1 MAILFGR
8 VSNVTRGSGNSAIK
22 AAAYRSCSELTLNAT
37 DAETNITVG
46 LVWNYSKKG
55 GLTYSQIHAPEDA
68 PEWVYDRQSLWQRV
82 EDVETKS
89 NARLAGEYT
98 IALPKEFTTEQNI
111 EFLKEFAENVFV
123 SKGIVVDV
131 NFHNDNPNNPHA
143 HLMYALRQLEK
154 FADGTI
160 DFTTHRCR
168 ELQTRAF
175 LEGVI
180 KEEHKQL
187 LNKYLIKNGYEERLE
202 WGVIHG
208 QEATI
213 HHGGVK
219 EAYARNEQII
229 RNNADKIIADPT
241 IVIDKLDFNKA
252 VFTKENIAGELEKAL
267 YITLKNAAITDKSA
281 LDIYIKTE
289 LMGLLD
295 TVLLSPKLTLVNSCD
310 LKGRMLFAKTSA
322 VELEQRVVDGIND
335 LAKNNDHALAVGEQD
350 IAEYKKG
357 SLFSRQQKEAIIG
370 ICNGHDLAVLEGWPG
385 SGKSTVTK
393 EIVRLY
399 QKEDYNIIAAAP
411 TNKAAQELE
420 AKLGIKVHTTASL
433 RMKWQRDRGM
443 EKVSVG
449 LDSSYYKNPFY
460 SMKEG
465 VLASK
470 TLLVLDEASML
481 DVATSDYFVSE
492 VKKSGAKLLALGD
505 NNQNQAIGS
514 KGAFA
519 RMGDVAGRNILSE
532 VNRHKNKDEEIRQLH
547 IEATSAL
554 CNYQVSKAISIYE
567 QPGKINI
574 LDNEADKEQAI
585 ATEYVKQ
592 AIFIAKEEGIS
603 LNEAVKKI
611 VISSYTNEE
620 IKNLNGLIRNS
631 FKRAGILN
639 QGSKFISGGVHGNST
654 MVELAE
660 GDRIIFTSNLREK
673 DGIGGVLN
681 NELATV
687 RKLIKVDAMGVGEF
701 LLDVE
706 GATGIRSALIRTGEQ
721 GRIVTFRH
729 GYAVTNHAVQ
739 GATVP
744 YKIFSIDRYSGYE
757 STLVGLTRHEL
768 DCVIFAAKDTLENEV
783 YKTKDLDVETV
794 RQEFQAIGYEY
805 VQKVNEAGNEV
816 WQKEDVPLW
825 KLGLGLL
832 TSKRSDLS
840 FAIDVSY
847 GYESIGLQ
855 KELSGHQAQ
864 LEALRADL
872 NKHEEELTKFEVV
885 ANTKLLIVDTELTQF
900 EAFAKEPFKVKE
912 DIAFDITEVMSA
924 PERFKISGANSANH
938 GHDLESHLAALKGGI
953 HYEGGTTF
961 LNWADLSKQDQDLLL
976 WSYIDKEERAVLE
989 QHFSKMQSL
998 KEEILDKAQDASEI
1012 WDKLKESGLKGHESL
1027 TGNYAVVK
1035 DYLASRQ
1042 RVVESFGMQ
1051 ETFNKQL
1058 SSAKIQRLLLAA
1070 IDDKYSLKLQFVTTY
1085 ASGIDKALKSF
1096 VQAKEKIDEEKLK
1109 LDPKYQANSI
1119 ETDRVIYLQDLKKNA
1134 TFKEIVSNSNLFVAD
1149 VMQSA
1154 TEGTALHDLVIA
1166 IETHNR
1172 ETALAKSQRA
1182 ETANKILANWHG
1194 HGHGSVDVDNAEKDN
1209 TQGKFSKITA
1219 QLNINY
1225 NTLEK
1230 HAGHTTGKHYFSKLE
1245 NNSLGNNSDYQKIMH
1260 AIHKAGNGALS
1271 VGDISILIKAH
1282 DGLCEHIELASTY
1295 IEELKQDRLLMQ
1307 NNLNS
1312 SRFRLKELGAYQKA
1326 EFPHF
1331 ISSLYK
1337 GDSGA
1342 IIAKFDELLKA
1353 CNDPIQ
1359 LTSIISSNPEMLG
1372 SVRARSLI
1380 AKVFGSEERKA
1391 VDINLAKLGNRL
1403 SQYIKGKN
1411 EMQQLQQ
1418 DEHSG
1423 KYVARLAEIDKELG
1437 ALRASL
1443 PSREEIGILEDIGK
1457 MQSRILKDSDDIIAI
1472 DRFSQEITKLLGDDK
1487 AQDALFSYQTKHN
1500 VFFVKN
1506 KVKQE
1511 SKVSSGVNELKEEL
1525 QQKAIYIK
1533 NGQNN
1538 KQATKPHLTF
1548 DEVRNGLNQ
1557 AIVAEIF
1564 RQYAKVHNPDGKIQ
1578 KQGSHIGCG
1587 SLRMDLGN
1595 KLGLWKRF
1603 SDGTKGDIFSFVEKA
1618 TGCSKFE
1625 SLEIVANHAGIAPM
1639 TKGEF
1644 KISTTNNSQTKAI
1657 NIIESQPRDE
1667 WVEQGIVPANVVE
1680 AFNQTKDLAFLV
1692 KKGNLATNNIIANNK
1707 ITNIYEYRNS
1717 DNQLLGFSVRI
1728 EEGTTGNKKVLP
1740 VAYCHNAATGKSR
1753 WMSKGFSDNGTKP
1766 IYGLEKLA
1774 KHPDK
1779 PILIVEGEKTV
1790 DAATKLLPNYTV
1802 ISWMGGAQSVDKV
1815 DWSRL
1820 SNKIITIWPDND
1832 APGVVAAKNIVS
1844 HIDNHNG
1851 FTGLVSVIDT
1861 KQLGLPQKWDLA
1873 DDLPAHMIHEQL
1885 ATIIEAATSA
1895 PRGIPNQLQSEE
1907 MSQGL
1912 QSKRT
1917 TLDSI
1922 DILVEN
1928 GRLDKD
1934 EYISKEIYHDTM
1946 VAILAKLNIDL
1957 AKSDSFTQN
1966 IRSVQDE
1973 YRKVHKEYVLGNQT
1987 QGDKSFAFGA
1997 AEQTID
2003 KLVRDTCVLHQV
2015 QLGVN
2020 KLTKTHKEHIEN
2032 TAKEEVVRMKPRM
2045 NQFAASDK
2053 EHAGSN
2059 MYKAI
2064 TSNNWLE
2071 TLANKN
2077 QQQTNAIKLK
2087 FIAKTIDEFLVD
2099 KSPSSKISHEHLG
2112 QIRKYGMDE
2121 HEILKSFKTDPALG
2135 AEHLASI
2142 YGQLTTAENFATKH
2156 KAIIDEA
2163 RQWGYSHDDITTTR
2177 SIIGMDERASMDYL
2191 KEIRN
2196 AQLFKYLDIKFN
2208 SYQYEKPISKLD
2220 QMKEKVSEQQNFLKD
2235 TYESL
2240 KSRQNFRDYGKS
2252 ADLLFS
2258 GQHLFENPNELNHL
2272 FKLADEIVE
2281 KNIMPEYVLCRD
2293 LGATNK
2299 LFVLVGSLIRIIE
2312 YHNFRTIP
2320 GQLSQLRQSAECVDS
2335 AFAAIEKEQDTL
2347 ANMHGNINK
2356 LDFYKELLAKSELAH
2371 EQRQNGDLAKLKAIA
2386 EISLETGVNTES
2398 TLIKELQQTTDL
2410 KEMHKKLDQDI
2421 EAHHVNSTLEA
2432 IEKEKQESKTPDQ
2445 IINTIKKEQ
2454 EFLAQLHGN
2463 LKYPERDLNITT
2475 RAKVAY
2481 ELKQDGWHDKL
2492 ESIAKT
2498 TLSTGTKTEASL
2510 VKELHQTTD
2519 FKEMH
2524 KKLDQDIEAHHI
2536 NSTLASIE
2544 KEKRVVK
2551 TPDHAIDLL
2560 KKEKK
2565 FLSGLHGNLKYPEH
2579 HNQSLLLSIQ
2589 NAMKNEHD
2597 NVIVQLHKLSSF
2609 VQRKNF
2615 KTAEEMTKILKDGT
2629 DPMATHKTLL
2639 KEYHDDFIKNVHK
2652 ELAMFDK
2659 GDTVKVDNHTM
2670 SCPVKFMEH
2679 IVKTRTHE
2687 YEPHHGI
2694 QQIQNKVIEQQKH
2707 LEMSKDMGG
2716 FSM

>member
-8 VSNVTRGSGNSAIK
+8 VSNVSRGSGNSAIK
-22 AAAYRSCSELTLNAT
+22 AAAYRSCSQLTLKAT
-37 DAETNITVG
+37 DFNTNITVG
-46 LVWNYSKKG
+46 LTWDYSKKG
-55 GLTYSQIHAPEDA
+55 GLTYSQIYAPEDA

-98 IALPKEFTTEQNI
+98 IALPKEFTAEQNV
-111 EFLKEFAENVFV
+111 EFLKEFAENTFV
-123 SKGIVVDV
+123 TRGIVIDV
-131 NFHNDNPNNPHA
+131 NFHNDNTKNPHA

-154 FADGTI
+154 FADGTV
-160 DFTTHRCR
+160 DFATHRCR

-175 LEGVI
+175 LESVI

-187 LNKYLIKNGYEERLE
+187 LNKHLIQNGYEERLE
-202 WGVIHG
+202 WGVVRG

-219 EAYARNEQII
+219 ETCARNEQII

-252 VFTKENIAGELEKAL
+252 VFTKENIANELEKAL
-267 YITLKNAAITDKSA
+267 YITLKNAAIADKSA
-281 LDIYIKTE
+281 LDIYVKTE
-289 LMGLLD
+289 LVGLLD
-295 TVLLSPKLTLVNSCD
+295 AVLLSPKLTLVNPCD
-310 LKGRMLFAKTSA
+310 LKGRMLFAKTEQ
-322 VELEQRVVDGIND
+322 VELEQRLVGSIND
-335 LAKNNDHALAVGEQD
+335 LAKNNDHALVIKDQD

-357 SLFSRQQKEAIIG
+357 NSFSRQQKEAIIS
-370 ICNGHDLAVLEGWPG
+370 ICNGRDLAVLEGWPG

-399 QKEDYNIIAAAP
+399 QKEGYNIVAAAP

-449 LDSSYYKNPFY
+449 LDSSYYKDPFY

-465 VLASK
+465 VLPAK
-470 TLLVLDEASML
+470 TLLVLDEASIL

-514 KGAFA
+514 KGSFA
-519 RMGDVAGRNILSE
+519 RMGEVGNRNILSE
-532 VNRHKNKDEEIRQLH
+532 VNRHKNEDLYLRQLH

-567 QPGKINI
+567 QLEKINI
-574 LDNEADKEQAI
+574 LENEADKEQAI

-592 AIFIAKEEGIS
+592 SMLIAKEEGVS
-603 LNEAVKKI
+603 VSEAVKKI

-620 IKNLNGLIRNS
+620 IRNLNGLIRDS
-631 FKRAGILN
+631 FKRAGVLN
-639 QGSKFISGGVHGNST
+639 QGSKFISGGVHGSST

-660 GDRIIFTSNLREK
+660 GDRIIFTSNLKEK

-687 RKLIKVDAMGVGEF
+687 RNLIKVDEMGVGEF
-701 LLDVE
+701 LVDVE
-706 GATGIRSALIRTGEQ
+706 GATGVRSTLIRTGEQ

-744 YKIFSIDRYSGYE
+744 YKIFSINRYSGYE

-768 DCVIFAAKDTLENEV
+768 DCQIFAAKDTLENEV
-783 YKTKDLDVETV
+783 YKTKDLDVEAA
-794 RQEFQAIGYEY
+794 RQEFKAIGYEY
-805 VQKVNEAGNEV
+805 THKMNESGNEV
-816 WQKEDVPLW
+816 WQKQDVPLW

-840 FAIDVSY
+840 FAIDASY
-847 GYESIGLQ
+847 GHESIGLQ
-855 KELSGHQAQ
+855 KQLSSHQAQ
-864 LEALRADL
+864 LEVLRVEA
-872 NKHEEELTKFEVV
+872 NCYAEELVKFEVA
-885 ANTKLLIVDTELTQF
+885 ANTKLLMVDTELTQF
-900 EAFAKEPFKVKE
+900 EVFAKEHFKATE
-912 DIAFDITEVMSA
+912 DIVFDITEVMSA
-924 PERFKISGANSANH
+924 PERFKVSSASNINNAL
-938 GHDLESHLAALKGGI
+938 DLESHLTTLKVGI
-953 HYEGGTTF
+953 HSPGQLHGKTTA
-961 LNWADLSKQDQDLLL
+961 LNWTDLSKLDQDLLL
-976 WSYIDKEERAVLE
+976 WSYIDKEERAGLE
-989 QHFSKMQSL
+989 QHFSKVQSL
-998 KEEILDKAQDASEI
+998 KEEILDKAQGGSQI
-1012 WDKLKESGLKGHESL
+1012 WDKLKESGLKGQESL

-1042 RVVESFGMQ
+1042 KVSESFGLQ

-1058 SSAKIQRLLLAA
+1058 SSAKIQRLLVAA
-1070 IDDKYSLKLQFVTTY
+1070 IEDKYSLKLQFVATE
-1085 ASGIDKALKSF
+1085 ASGINKALKIF
-1096 VQAKEKIDEEKLK
+1096 ERQKEKSDRDQLK
-1109 LDPKYQANSI
+1109 LDPAYQSNSI
-1119 ETDRVIYLQDLKKNA
+1119 ETDRMIYLQDLKKNA
-1134 TFKEIVSNSNLFVAD
+1134 TFKEIISNSNLFTSD
-1149 VMQSA
+1149 VMHSA
-1154 TEGTALHDLVIA
+1154 AEGTALHDLVRA
-1166 IETHNR
+1166 IEAHNR
-1172 ETALAKSQRA
+1172 ETVLAKSQR
-1182 ETANKILANWHG
+1182 EEIANKILANWHG
-1194 HGHGSVDVDNAEKDN
+1194 QVSVGDNAEKDN
-1209 TQGKFSKITA
+1209 AQVKFSKITA

-1245 NNSLGNNSDYQKIMH
+1245 NNSLGNNSDYQEIMY
-1260 AIHKAGNGALS
+1260 AIYKAGKQELS
-1271 VGDISILIKAH
+1271 ASDIGSLIKAH
-1282 DGLCEHIELASTY
+1282 DGLCEHTELASIH
-1295 IEELKQDRLLMQ
+1295 IEELKQDRLLVQ
-1307 NNLNS
+1307 NYLNS
-1312 SRFRLKELGAYQKA
+1312 SRFRLKELTSYQTT

-1331 ISSLYK
+1331 ISTLYK
-1337 GDSGA
+1337 DDSSVV
-1342 IIAKFDELLKA
+1342 ITKFDELLGES
-1353 CNDPIQ
+1353 NDPAH
-1359 LTSIISSNPEMLG
+1359 LTSAISDNPEMLG
-1372 SVRARSLI
+1372 RIRARSLI

-1418 DEHSG
+1418 DEQSG

-1437 ALRASL
+1437 ALRAAL
-1443 PSREEIGILEDIGK
+1443 PSSQEIGVLEDIGK
-1457 MQSRILKDSDDIIAI
+1457 MQSRILKDSDSTISI
-1472 DRFSQEITKLLGDDK
+1472 DKFSQEITKLLGDDK

-1500 VFFVKN
+1500 VFFADDKAKQTSN
-1506 KVKQE
+1506 ASSSKLKQE
-1511 SKVSSGVNELKEEL
+1511 IQRKATIIQSK
-1525 QQKAIYIK
+1525 QQDHK
-1533 NGQNN
+1533 QSN
-1538 KQATKPHLTF
+1538 KPCLTF

-1557 AIVAEIF
+1557 TIVAEIF
-1564 RQYAKVHNPDGKIQ
+1564 RQYAPIHNPDGKIQ
-1578 KQGSHIGCG
+1578 KRHSHISCG
-1587 SLRMDLGN
+1587 SLSMDLGN

-1618 TGCSKFE
+1618 TGCTSFE
-1625 SLEIVANHAGIAPM
+1625 SLEIVANHAGIVA
-1639 TKGEF
+1639 TNKGEF
-1644 KISTTNNSQTKAI
+1644 KTSTTINTQTKDT
-1657 NIIESQPRDE
+1657 NIIESKPRDE
-1667 WVEQGIVPANVVE
+1667 WVAQGVIAANIAE

-1692 KKGNLATNNIIANNK
+1692 KKGNLTTSNK
-1707 ITNIYEYRNS
+1707 ITNTYKYRNA
-1717 DNQLLGFSVRI
+1717 DNQLLGFAVRM

-1740 VAYCHNAATGKSR
+1740 VAYCHNAATGKWR

-1774 KHPDK
+1774 KSPEK
-1779 PILIVEGEKTV
+1779 AILIVEGEKTS
-1790 DAATKLLPNYTV
+1790 DAATKLFPNHVV
-1802 ISWMGGAQSVDKV
+1802 ISWMGGAQSVDRV
-1815 DWSRL
+1815 DWRKL
-1820 SNKIITIWPDND
+1820 SNKIVTIWPDND
-1832 APGVVAAKNIVS
+1832 APGVAAAKNIVS

-1861 KQLGLPQKWDLA
+1861 KQLGLAQKWDLA
-1873 DDLPAHMIHEQL
+1873 DDLPAHMAHASL

-1895 PRGIPNQLQSEE
+1895 PRGIQNQLQSEE
-1907 MSQGL
+1907 VSQGL
-1912 QSKRT
+1912 QSKRI

-1922 DILVEN
+1922 DILVAS

-1934 EYISKEIYHDTM
+1934 EYISKEIYHDTIM
-1946 VAILAKLNIDL
+1946 SIVKKLSMDL
-1957 AKSDSFTQN
+1957 VKSDSFTQN

-1973 YRKVHKEYVLGNQT
+1973 YRKLDKEYAISNQT
-1987 QGDKSFAFGA
+1987 QGAKEFVAQ
-1997 AEQTID
+1997 EQTIND
-2003 KLVRDTCVLHQV
+2003 LVRDTYVLHQV

-2020 KLTKTHKEHIEN
+2020 KLTKTHKEHIES
-2032 TAKEEVVRMKPRM
+2032 TAKEEVAKMK
-2045 NQFAASDK
+2045 QFGASDK

-2059 MYKAI
+2059 MYKTI
-2064 TSNNWLE
+2064 TSSNWLE
-2071 TLANKN
+2071 ILADKN
-2077 QQQTNAIKLK
+2077 QKQANAIKLK
-2087 FIAKTIDEFLVD
+2087 FTAKTIDEFLVD
-2099 KSPSSKISHEHLG
+2099 KSPASKISHEHLA

-2142 YGQLTTAENFATKH
+2142 YGQLTTAENFVTKH

-2163 RQWGYSHDDITTTR
+2163 RQWGYSHNDIATTR
-2177 SIIGMDERASMDYL
+2177 SIIGMDESASMDYL

-2196 AQLFKYLDIKFN
+2196 AQLFKYLDGKFN
-2208 SYQYEKPISKLD
+2208 PYRYEKPISKLD

-2258 GQHLFENPNELNHL
+2258 GQHLSENPNELNHL

-2299 LFVLVGSLIRIIE
+2299 LFILVDSLIRTIE
-2312 YHNFRTIP
+2312 YHNFKTIP
-2320 GQLSQLRQSAECVDS
+2320 GQLSQLRQNAECVDS

-2347 ANMHGNINK
+2347 ANMHGNIKK

-2371 EQRQNGDLAKLKAIA
+2371 EQHQNGDLAKLRAVA
-2386 EISLETGVNTES
+2386 ETALTTSAKTES
-2398 TLIKELQQTTDL
+2398 SLIKELQQTTDL
-2410 KEMHKKLDQDI
+2410 KEMHKKLDKDI
-2421 EAHHVNSTLEA
+2421 EAHHVNSILEV

-2463 LKYPERDLNITT
+2463 LKYQERDLNITAK
-2475 RAKVAY
+2475 AKVAN
-2481 ELKQDGWHDKL
+2481 ELKQDGLHDRL

-2498 TLSTGTKTEASL
+2498 AL
-2510 VKELHQTTD
+2510 
-2519 FKEMH
+2519 
-2524 KKLDQDIEAHHI
+2524 
-2536 NSTLASIE
+2536 
-2544 KEKRVVK
+2544 
-2551 TPDHAIDLL
+2551 
-2560 KKEKK
+2560 
-2565 FLSGLHGNLKYPEH
+2565 
-2579 HNQSLLLSIQ
+2579 
-2589 NAMKNEHD
+2589 
-2597 NVIVQLHKLSSF
+2597 
-2609 VQRKNF
+2609 
-2615 KTAEEMTKILKDGT
+2615 
-2629 DPMATHKTLL
+2629 
-2639 KEYHDDFIKNVHK
+2639 
-2652 ELAMFDK
+2652 
-2659 GDTVKVDNHTM
+2659 
-2670 SCPVKFMEH
+2670 
-2679 IVKTRTHE
+2679 
-2687 YEPHHGI
+2687 
-2694 QQIQNKVIEQQKH
+2694 
-2707 LEMSKDMGG
+2707 
-2716 FSM
+2716 